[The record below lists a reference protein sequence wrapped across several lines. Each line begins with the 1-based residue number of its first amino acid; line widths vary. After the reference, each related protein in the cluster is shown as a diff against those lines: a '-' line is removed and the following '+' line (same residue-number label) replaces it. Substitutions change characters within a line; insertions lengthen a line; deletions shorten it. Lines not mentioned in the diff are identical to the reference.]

1 MVVIMDQQLQDS
13 DGTGDLE
20 IFSNGKWQNVKGKS
34 HGTEIVIDAIG
45 EKVRYAWKSN
55 PINATLMGKNGL
67 PVVPFE
73 LRVKSEE

>member
-1 MVVIMDQQLQDS
+1 M
-13 DGTGDLE
+13 E
-20 IFSNGKWQNVKGKS
+20 IFSNGKWQNVKGKA
-34 HGTEIVIDAIG
+34 HGTEIVINAIG

-73 LRVKSEE
+73 L